1 MNGTLT
7 LEQSAVREVSSLFG
21 NESAL
26 KRLISFAKS
35 LKKESR
41 KAEAVNDNVMT
52 EKDKKEILAD
62 IKEALIEV
70 KMAHNGKIKLNTWE
84 EFMHE
89 LTAGT

>member
-70 KMAHNGKIKLNTWE
+70 KMVEQGKIKSRPIS
-84 EFMHE
+84 E
-89 LTAGT
+89 LINEL